1 MLNRK
6 IKHLLKAVWD
16 MGWRERGVG
25 GYCNPKVEAEEGRGK
40 TSLEELE
47 FNNSLY
53 AVRET
58 KFKKDQDVFWLEGL
72 RGRRCHS
79 LKEGEA
85 VF

>member
-1 MLNRK
+1 MNRK

-16 MGWRERGVG
+16 VGWRERGVG
-25 GYCNPKVEAEEGRGK
+25 GYCNPKVEAVEGRGK
-40 TSLEELE
+40 TSLEELD

-79 LKEGEA
+79 LREGEA